1 MSEQEFAI
9 SLDTYV
15 APALG
20 VLTTAGP
27 PANVVMPSTTAP
39 APPTPPPSVRAR
51 TPTTPKKAPPS
62 PKPPTPALSAGR
74 DVQIVVSEIRRLL
87 IDGESD
93 LVIAETLS
101 LGKAEYRRMK
111 AKVYDQEVDGFS
123 GKSAEEQYVDYC
135 FEQQKCLDNL
145 DTLIKQS
152 ANSNQH
158 NAMVGAIRAKSQI
171 MEAIHKTGVSMGIIK
186 KEADM
191 NREIGGVRMADLE
204 NNEVRDMVATE
215 LRKVQHAIDKF
226 GDRKMVDVKAPS
238 PIVDPGVKR
247 VKQ

>member
-1 MSEQEFAI
+1 MSENEFAI

-15 APALG
+15 APDIGEPLSPGAAPPP
-20 VLTTAGP
+20 TAVP
-27 PANVVMPSTTAP
+27 TVT
-39 APPTPPPSVRAR
+39 PPTPPPSVKAR
-51 TPTTPKKAPPS
+51 TPTAPKKAPPS
-62 PKPPTPALSAGR
+62 PKAPTPALASGR
-74 DVQIVVSEIRRLL
+74 DVQMLISEIKRML
-87 IDGESD
+87 IEGESD
-93 LVIAETLS
+93 LAIAETLS

-135 FEQQKCLDNL
+135 FEQQKCLDSL
-145 DTLIKQS
+145 DELIRQS
-152 ANSNQH
+152 ASSNQH

-171 MEAIHKTGVSMGIIK
+171 MEQIHKTGVSMGIIK

-191 NREIGGVRMADLE
+191 NREIGGIRVADLE
-204 NNEVRDMVATE
+204 NDDVRDMVATE

-226 GDRKMVDVKAPS
+226 GDKPMTEVEAPS
-238 PIVDPGVKR
+238 PIADPGVKR